1 MKTRKIYETP
11 MCEAI
16 APDTE
21 YLCLGL
27 NGSETP
33 DDPNNP
39 DLPLVGAKR
48 GQYLFDDAE
57 GDPEYEL

>member
-1 MKTRKIYETP
+1 

-27 NGSETP
+27 NGSEAP